1 MEIKA
6 MDIVNRA
13 FAFANE
19 LLNMELKKGPLNID
33 KYKTIHPPEILATK
47 YGTDFA
53 MNLALGAIIEYH
65 EQLREKLLEQGI
77 DIGDIN

>member
-19 LLNMELKKGPLNID
+19 LLNMELKKEPLTID
-33 KYKTIHPPEILATK
+33 KYKTIYSPEILATK

-65 EQLREKLLEQGI
+65 EQLRGKLLEQGI

>member
-1 MEIKA
+1 MF
-6 MDIVNRA
+6 D
-13 FAFANE
+13 
-19 LLNMELKKGPLNID
+19 L
-33 KYKTIHPPEILATK
+33 EILATK

-77 DIGDIN
+77 DIGNIN